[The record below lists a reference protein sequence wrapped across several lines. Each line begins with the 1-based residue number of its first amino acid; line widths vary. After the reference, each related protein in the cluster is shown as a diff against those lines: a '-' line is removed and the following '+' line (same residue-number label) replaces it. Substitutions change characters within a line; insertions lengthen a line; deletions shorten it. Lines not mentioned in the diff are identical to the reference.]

1 MTAYARPVII
11 VPGLHVAERTAGGRC
26 YLLEHPLACVLID
39 TGAPDGTLGAS
50 HLLESAGRRPEE
62 VRLILVTHG
71 HRGHAGNAAGLRVLT
86 GAPVGATAAVAEA
99 LAHPLPAS
107 GGLRRLLGGGA
118 VEPLSADRVLEPG
131 EVIDLAG
138 GIAVI
143 DAPGHV
149 LGSAAFHLL
158 LPDALCVGDAASVD
172 RHGALAPP
180 PARHSQDAATAHAT
194 AATLAAVN
202 ARVLAPG
209 HGFASVGG
217 RLPVRGRR

>member
-1 MTAYARPVII
+1 MIV

-26 YLLEHPLACVLID
+26 YLVEHPLGCVLID

-62 VRLILVTHG
+62 VRLILLTHG

-86 GAPVGATAAVAEA
+86 GAPVGATAAAAEA
-99 LAHPLPAS
+99 LAHPPPAS
-107 GGLRRLLGGGA
+107 GGLRRLLGGG
-118 VEPLSADRVLEPG
+118 VLEPLSVDRALEPG

-138 GIAVI
+138 GIAVV
-143 DAPGHV
+143 DAPGHA
-149 LGSAAFHLL
+149 LGSVAFHLL

-172 RHGALAPP
+172 RRGALAPP
-180 PARHSQDAATAHAT
+180 PARRCRDADAARAT
-194 AATLAAVN
+194 AAALAAVG
-202 ARVLAPG
+202 ARILAPG
-209 HGFASVGG
+209 HGVASIGG